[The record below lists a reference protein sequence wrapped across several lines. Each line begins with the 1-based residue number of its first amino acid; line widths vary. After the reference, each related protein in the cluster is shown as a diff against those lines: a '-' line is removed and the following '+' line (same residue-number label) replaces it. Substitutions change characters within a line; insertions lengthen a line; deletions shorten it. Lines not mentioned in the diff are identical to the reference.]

1 MKDAVLM
8 ELASRWERDA
18 MAPEC
23 QDGSPEAAIRN
34 AEAHG
39 RRQGLRECADGLRML
54 VQLLG
59 GENSPQP
66 MFIGKKAGT

>member
-1 MKDAVLM
+1 MKDAVLL

-18 MAPEC
+18 VATQCE
-23 QDGSPEAAIRN
+23 DGSPAAAIGN

-59 GENSPQP
+59 TKDAGEP
-66 MFIGKKAGT
+66 MFTGKKAGT

>member
-1 MKDAVLM
+1 MKDAVLV
-8 ELASRWERDA
+8 ELAAKWEYDA
-18 MAPEC
+18 TPPQCE
-23 QDGSPEAAIRN
+23 DGSPEATARN

-59 GENSPQP
+59 GKDGPEP
-66 MFIGKKAGT
+66 MLLGKKAGT